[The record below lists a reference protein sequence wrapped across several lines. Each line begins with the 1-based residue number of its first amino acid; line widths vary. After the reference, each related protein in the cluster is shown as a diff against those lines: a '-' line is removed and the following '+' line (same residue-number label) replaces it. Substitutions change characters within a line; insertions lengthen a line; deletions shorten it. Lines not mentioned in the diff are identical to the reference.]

1 MYLTTKKI
9 DRQTNKS
16 ILIYSLKLDDDDD
29 DYKVKK
35 SMAIKAKT
43 KTGT

>member
-9 DRQTNKS
+9 DRQANKS
-16 ILIYSLKLDDDDD
+16 ILIYSLKLDDDD